1 MIKNALI
8 LIALNLPGL
17 FANGQN
23 TIKFNKKYSFFDTNP
38 SSSGYLSLNV
48 FKQNNDY
55 ILGGIISTATIDGG
69 FGIIRTDSLGEI
81 KYQKL
86 IGQPNNLRFTN
97 NTANQAFIQLQNKN
111 LLFTGQNP
119 IVLNYTKA
127 CLARINHNTGDT
139 LWTKQYTQPGDT
151 CYLLCSTELSDSSI
165 IVFGFRYYT
174 CITCNNSSKPFIMKV
189 DKNGNYKWHKWINPT
204 FTNTQY
210 LFQKVIKLS
219 DNDFVVVGYKY
230 SNICYPQSFVM
241 RIDTMASKAYDVNL
255 TGLQYPVISDATKL
269 QDGAILAVGGYI
281 AVSNCSALFD
291 KYKKF
296 AYKINPLNGTKISSK
311 TYGQVANADGAFC
324 VAQQTNGIIY
334 IGGAI
339 TTTTQPNSVNYY
351 SNVLKL
357 KSNLD
362 SVTNISFEDAGNDY
376 SHNTNQLILT
386 SDGGF
391 AAVIAS
397 YPNASQQQYWL
408 IKADSN
414 GCYQSVCPT
423 VGLNDVSSGGVED
436 WGVRVYPNPAKDLLY
451 VEVSHT
457 STPLSVTNALGQ
469 LIIEEELVQNKKEID
484 ISKLPNGVYF
494 LKVKNKNGIEIN
506 RKFII
511 EH

>member
-1 MIKNALI
+1 LLVVLKQHAQTRFSLQYN
-8 LIALNLPGL
+8 
-17 FANGQN
+17 FGQIGSPHLSVN
-23 TIKFNKKYSFFDTNP
+23 VFTATT
-38 SSSGYLSLNV
+38 GYLLAGYTSNTLTNV
-48 FKQNNDY
+48 NK
-55 ILGGIISTATIDGG
+55 G
-69 FGIIRTDSLGEI
+69 FGIIATDFNGNQLW
-81 KYQKL
+81 QKQTASANGL
-86 IGQPNNLRFTN
+86 QYSN
-97 NTANQAFIQLQNKN
+97 NTATQAFIQLQNKN
-111 LLFTGQNP
+111 ILYTGQQE

-174 CITCNNSSKPFIMKV
+174 CITCNNNSKPFMMKV
-189 DKNGNYKWHKWINPT
+189 DKNGNYKWHKWINNN
-204 FTNTQY
+204 FSNTKY

-230 SNICYPQSFVM
+230 SNICNPQSFVM
-241 RIDTMASKAYDVNL
+241 RIDTMASKAYDINL

-269 QDGAILAVGGYI
+269 QDGTILAVGGYI

-311 TYGQVANADGAFC
+311 TYGQVANAEGAFC

-386 SDGGF
+386 PDGGF

-414 GCYQSVCPT
+414 GCYQSLCPT
-423 VGLNDVSSGGVED
+423 VGLNDVSLSGVED
-436 WGVRVYPNPAKDLLY
+436 WGVRVYPNPVKDLLF
-451 VEVSHT
+451 VEVSHA
-457 STPLSVTNALGQ
+457 STPLSVTSETPTSFSLTNALGQ
-469 LIIEEELVQNKKEID
+469 VIKED
-484 ISKLPNGVYF
+484 ILRDPQQP
-494 LKVKNKNGIEIN
+494 IEIN
-506 RKFII
+506 VKDLQEGIYFLQIKSEGKILVNKKFVI
-511 EH
+511 ER

>member
-1 MIKNALI
+1 MLVVLKQHAQTRFSLQYN
-8 LIALNLPGL
+8 
-17 FANGQN
+17 FGQISTPHLSVN
-23 TIKFNKKYSFFDTNP
+23 VFTATT
-38 SSSGYLSLNV
+38 GYLLAGYTSNTLTNV
-48 FKQNNDY
+48 NK
-55 ILGGIISTATIDGG
+55 G
-69 FGIIRTDSLGEI
+69 FGIIATDFNGNQLW
-81 KYQKL
+81 QKQTASANGL
-86 IGQPNNLRFTN
+86 QYSN
-97 NTANQAFIQLQNKN
+97 NTATQAFIQLQNKN
-111 LLFTGQNP
+111 ILYTGQQE

-174 CITCNNSSKPFIMKV
+174 CITCNNNSKPFMMKV
-189 DKNGNYKWHKWINPT
+189 DKNGNYKWHKWINNN
-204 FTNTQY
+204 FSNTKY
-210 LFQKVIKLS
+210 LFQKAIKLS

-269 QDGAILAVGGYI
+269 QDGTILAVGGYI

-311 TYGQVANADGAFC
+311 TYGQVANAEGAFC

-386 SDGGF
+386 PDGGF

-414 GCYQSVCPT
+414 GCYQSLCPT
-423 VGLNDVSSGGVED
+423 VGLNDVRSSGVED
-436 WGVRVYPNPAKDLLY
+436 WRLNVYPNPAKDVLNI
-451 VEVSHT
+451 EVAKGLEAT
-457 STPLSVTNALGQ
+457 IEILNTLGQ
-469 LIIEEELVQNKKEID
+469 LIREEDLIQNKKEINVKD
-484 ISKLPNGVYF
+484 LPEGIYF
-494 LKVKNKNGIEIN
+494 LQIKREGKVLINK
-506 RKFII
+506 KFVV
-511 EH
+511 ER